1 MTQNLTRHT
10 PHQDEIDFLEL
21 IKILI
26 NSKKIII
33 STILVFA
40 IASLIYSLS
49 LQSSFES
56 SFRIQIGDTLNGQG
70 NKELI
75 ESSSSLL
82 FAQGPKQARY
92 LLEQV
97 SKKIEKQKNMRFEFK
112 YVLENNEEQIRQE
125 TEGKVTLAGDRYKL
139 DFLEIIQLFDGEKI
153 YTIVPEN
160 EEITVSTPEDSEE
173 INVNPSQILNFY
185 KEGYD
190 YQWDIYQR
198 VMGRNIQFIKLI
210 PSEENADIKYLL
222 LGIDVDQNSIYRLIE
237 IGNGKTTTTLTI
249 KNQEE
254 NITLPPY
261 FFEFNVGD
269 YPNYYLNN

>member
-1 MTQNLTRHT
+1 MRL
-10 PHQDEIDFLEL
+10 L
-21 IKILI
+21 IILI
-26 NSKKIII
+26 
-33 STILVFA
+33 
-40 IASLIYSLS
+40 
-49 LQSSFES
+49 
-56 SFRIQIGDTLNGQG
+56 G
-70 NKELI
+70 
-75 ESSSSLL
+75 SSSLL
-82 FAQGPKQARY
+82 FAQGPEQARY

-97 SKKIEKQKNMRFEFK
+97 SNKIEKQKNMRFEFK
-112 YVLENNEEQIRQE
+112 YVLENKEEQIRQE

-139 DFLEIIQLFDGEKI
+139 EFLEIIQLFDGEKI

-160 EEITVSTPEDSEE
+160 EEITVSIPQDSEE

-190 YQWDIYQR
+190 YQWDISQR

-210 PSEENADIKYLL
+210 PSEENTDIKYLL

-254 NITLPPY
+254 NITLPPN

-269 YPNYYLNN
+269 YPNYYMNN